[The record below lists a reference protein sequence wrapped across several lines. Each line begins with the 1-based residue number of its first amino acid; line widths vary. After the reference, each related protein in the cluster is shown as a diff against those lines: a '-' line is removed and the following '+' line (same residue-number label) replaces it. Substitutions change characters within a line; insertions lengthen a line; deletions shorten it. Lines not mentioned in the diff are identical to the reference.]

1 MTWRERRAYHEGGHC
16 AACIVFG
23 IPIISVSITGD
34 VPHMLRSRWHAPDGI
49 IGVEAMTTL
58 CLAGPAAEEFFC
70 GKIEDGSDRI
80 DYQMARGY
88 LARRFDPL
96 RVELEIGRAR
106 AGARR
111 LIIDQ
116 EQRIRAIANALLQHG
131 TLTGDEIGVMI
142 ASDA

>member
-58 CLAGPAAEEFFC
+58 CLAGPASEEFFC

-80 DYQMARGY
+80 DIEMTRGY
-88 LARRFDPL
+88 LAHRFDPL
-96 RVELEIGRAR
+96 RIEVEIGRAR
-106 AGARR
+106 AAAGR
-111 LIIDQ
+111 LVRDQ
-116 EQRIRAIANALLQHG
+116 EKRICAIATALLQHG
-131 TLTGDEIGVMI
+131 SLSGEDISEII
-142 ASDA
+142 ATST